1 MCARKRKKKTKPNFL
16 VEITKHQKFPQ
27 VLGFLF
33 LLFGIMLL
41 IAFLSYMNTWEVD
54 HSTFRDAS
62 ILILFDSATK
72 AANSLGRLGA
82 YLSHLFF
89 YRLFGVSSFVLVFL
103 LLMTGFKFL
112 LPKAKVDLGRLLRN
126 CVWLMLLGSTVLA
139 FAFRTQIFPYGGGFG
154 TTVAKWLYSFMGFS
168 GTAVLLLFFVLL
180 TVFFLFDLSLNFSAP
195 SWSGGAKLKKGL
207 SFKRYSDGVKEF
219 GTSFADLFRF
229 PSGKAK
235 SSSSVKNSST
245 KRTPVNPKTSAGLRP
260 SGRSIDLSLDTETPK
275 PKIDPKTESQLML
288 DINVGPQKPIPDI
301 EPPTISR
308 DEPLHISDEDYDP
321 TRELAGFT
329 FPKLDMLEMYGQDL
343 YDPEMMEI
351 NEQEL
356 KSNKNMIVETLGNY
370 KIEISKIMAT
380 VGPTITLYE
389 IVPAPGVRIS
399 KIKNLEDDIALSLA
413 ALGIRIIAPIPGKG
427 TVGIEVPNKKKE
439 IVSLR
444 SVLSAPAFKSSKM
457 QLPIGLGYCISS
469 GIYVADLAKMPHLL
483 MAGATGQGKSVG
495 LNAIITSLIY
505 KKHPAELKFVMID
518 PKMVELSIYDKIK
531 NHYLAQLPGEEDA
544 IVTDTSKV
552 VTTLNALCLEMDSRY
567 TLLKEGQVRDIKD
580 YNKKFIKRQLNPK
593 KGHRFLPYI
602 VMVIDEYAD
611 LVMTAG
617 KEIELPVARLA
628 QKARAIG
635 IHLIIA
641 TQRPTVNIITGTI
654 KANFP
659 ARIAFKVSSKIDSKT
674 ILDMVGAEQ
683 LIGRGDMLI
692 SLGGNITRLQCAFID
707 TPEVDR
713 ITNFIGEQ
721 QGFADAFMLPEFL
734 DEISA
739 SHSAGGAGQVDWDP
753 LFEEAARLLV
763 VNQSG
768 STSMIQRR
776 LKLGYNRAGRIMD
789 QLEIAGVVGPNLG
802 SKVRDVLM
810 PDEFELEKH
819 LNQLFGR

>member
-1 MCARKRKKKTKPNFL
+1 MCARKRKQKKTNIFQQ
-16 VEITKHQKFPQ
+16 ISSHQKFPQ
-27 VLGFLF
+27 FLGFVFILVAV
-33 LLFGIMLL
+33 LLLV
-41 IAFLSYMNTWEVD
+41 AFLSYINTWEID
-54 HSTFRDAS
+54 HSRFRDAS
-62 ILILFDSATK
+62 FLVLFDSSVA

-89 YRLFGVSSFVLVFL
+89 YRLFGVSSFILVFL

-112 LPKAKVDLGRLLRN
+112 LPKAKVDLGRLVRN
-126 CVWLMLLGSTVLA
+126 SIWLLLLGSTVLA
-139 FAFRTQIFPYGGGFG
+139 FVFRTQMFPYGGGFG
-154 TTVAKWLYSFMGFS
+154 TTVAKWLYSFMGFT
-168 GTAVLLLFFVLL
+168 GTAILLLFFVLL
-180 TVFFLFDLSLNFSAP
+180 TCFFLFDLSINFSAP
-195 SWSGGAKLKKGL
+195 KWKSSSRRKQQL
-207 SFKRYSDGVKEF
+207 SFKRYTEGFKGLGSSISSFFAGVGSTTQKKPKKE
-219 GTSFADLFRF
+219 T
-229 PSGKAK
+229 
-235 SSSSVKNSST
+235 VKT
-245 KRTPVNPKTSAGLRP
+245 GRTPVTPNTSAGLRQG
-260 SGRSIDLSLDTETPK
+260 GRSISLSPEVDEPK
-275 PKIDPKTESQLML
+275 PKIDPRTESQLML
-288 DINVGPQKPIPDI
+288 DINVGPVQQEQEEDPIAKADQ
-301 EPPTISR
+301 
-308 DEPLHISDEDYDP
+308 PLHLSDEDYDP

-351 NEQEL
+351 NEAEL

-389 IVPAPGVRIS
+389 IVPAPGIRIS

-444 SVLSAPAFKSSKM
+444 SVLTAPAFKNSKM
-457 QLPIGLGYCISS
+457 QLPIGLGYSISN

-495 LNAIITSLIY
+495 LNAIIVSLLY
-505 KKHPAELKFVMID
+505 KKHPAELKFVLID
-518 PKMVELSIYDKIK
+518 PKMVELSIYSKIK

-552 VTTLNALCLEMDSRY
+552 VTTLNALCVEMDSRY
-567 TLLKEGQVRDIKD
+567 KLLKEAQVRDIKD
-580 YNKKFIKRQLNPK
+580 YNRKFVKRVLNPK
-593 KGHRFLPYI
+593 KGHRFLPYM

-674 ILDMVGAEQ
+674 ILDMVGADQ

-713 ITNFIGEQ
+713 ITNFIGDQ
-721 QGFADAFMLPEFL
+721 QGFDGAFMLPEYL

-739 SHSAGGAGQVDWDP
+739 SSSGGGAGTVEWDT
-753 LFEEAARLLV
+753 LFEEAARLVV
-763 VNQSG
+763 VNQQG